1 MGEGNGRVG
10 YYTVTSDGTST
21 LTFNATSIQ
30 NGVILGFLVLV
41 LGALILP
48 LLGVNLFS
56 FEDEFTSASTTDS
69 TAYGQSYYNF
79 AKRTGMDLMG
89 PVLSAINKGRKKY
102 GKKNEEEQEI
112 KNLTTEI
119 LPITQIRKGF
129 KENSNL

>member
-1 MGEGNGRVG
+1 MLIYFLCAIIVGANCQTETEEGNGRVG

-102 GKKNEEEQEI
+102 GKKNEEEQ
-112 KNLTTEI
+112 
-119 LPITQIRKGF
+119 
-129 KENSNL
+129 